1 MGFQQHF
8 SQNVAYSASNDCWT
22 VVETEVECRQRRD
35 AYVKKAK
42 TEGHKATKFSLG
54 WQLMS
59 YGGIG
64 TGKAHFELWVK
75 SYGANVEW

>member
-8 SQNVAYSASNDCWT
+8 TQTIQYDATKDWWD
-22 VVETEVECRQRRD
+22 VVETEMECRQRRD
-35 AYVKKAK
+35 AYVKKVKA
-42 TEGHKATKFSLG
+42 EGHKATKFSLG
-54 WQLMS
+54 MQLMS

-64 TGKAHFELWVK
+64 TGRSHCQIWVK